1 MSKTLKLRQ
10 LGSTLADYELWI
22 VGMVVLASMLKQ
34 DLLPIAVG
42 VLIFFWLVRW
52 IGFGRLSLRTP
63 VDLPIIYILLMMPVT
78 LWATALPD
86 KTIWQVLRLM
96 TGIGLFYAIVNWT
109 NSKQRLEWLLFVLI
123 SGGLMLVAIA
133 PFSVSWNT
141 SKLSFIPSDLYER
154 FVLIVQ
160 DTAHPNVMAGYL
172 VIIFP
177 ISLSLFLFGWREMN
191 QWLKI
196 IGISNSILIP
206 LTLILTQSRAAWI
219 AMALVILL
227 IIYFRFRF
235 GWILIIISGIA
246 GVVGI
251 YILGI
256 NNIIDMISSS
266 GAISGI
272 DGRVE
277 IWSRAIYMIQDFAFT
292 GVGMGTFGD
301 VADLLYPFF
310 LYAPGTIPHAHNL
323 FLQVAVDLGVMGL
336 VAWLAIV
343 MGVLITAWQLYK
355 TTSGEYKTISQAIGV
370 GMMGSVIAL
379 LEQGILDAVTWGM
392 VRPAPIVW
400 VIWGTCVAAWYVYID
415 YDRIDY
421 KDADPILLREKPLN
435 Q

>member
-10 LGSTLADYELWI
+10 LASILADYELWI
-22 VGMVVLASMLKQ
+22 VGTVVLASMIKQ
-34 DLLPIAVG
+34 DLLPIAIG
-42 VLIFFWLVRW
+42 VLICFWFVRW
-52 IGFGRLSLRTP
+52 VGFGRLSLRTP
-63 VDLPIIYILLMMPVT
+63 VDLPIIYILLMIPITV
-78 LWATALPD
+78 WATALPE
-86 KTIWQVLRLM
+86 KTIWQVLRLS
-96 TGIGLFYAIVNWT
+96 TGIGMFYTIVNWV
-109 NSKQRLEWLLFVLI
+109 NSRQRLEWLLFVLI

-177 ISLSLFLFGWREMN
+177 ISISLLLFSWREMN
-191 QWLKI
+191 WWIKLSS
-196 IGISNSILIP
+196 ISASLLIP
-206 LTLILTQSRAAWI
+206 ITLILTQSRAAWI
-219 AMALVILL
+219 AFTLVILL
-227 IIYFRFRF
+227 VIFFRYRL
-235 GWILIIISGIA
+235 GWIIIILSGIA
-246 GVVGI
+246 GIGGV
-251 YILGI
+251 YMLGL
-256 NNIIDMISSS
+256 NNIIDMVSSS

-336 VAWLAIV
+336 VAWLAVV
-343 MGVLITAWQLYK
+343 MGILITAWQLYK
-355 TTSGEYKTISQAIGV
+355 TCIAGNKAISRAIGV
-370 GMMGSVIAL
+370 GMIGSVIAL

-400 VIWGTCVAAWYVYID
+400 VIWGTCIAAWYVYFD
-415 YDRIDY
+415 HDRLDS
-421 KDADPILLREKPLN
+421 KNEDPMLFRENPLN
-435 Q
+435 

>member
-1 MSKTLKLRQ
+1 MSITLKLRQ
-10 LGSTLADYELWI
+10 LASILADDELWI
-22 VGMVVLASMLKQ
+22 VGTVVLASMIKQ
-34 DLLPIAVG
+34 ELLPIAVG

-86 KTIWQVLRLM
+86 KTIWQVLRLI
-96 TGIGLFYAIVNWT
+96 TGIGLFYAIVNWA
-109 NSKQRLEWLLFVLI
+109 NSKQRFNWLMLILI

-133 PFSVSWNT
+133 PFSVEWAT
-141 SKLSFIPSDLYER
+141 SKLAFIPSDIYDK
-154 FVLIVQ
+154 FVLVVQ

-177 ISLSLFLFGWREMN
+177 ISLSLVLFGWREMN
-191 QWLKI
+191 LWLKI

-235 GWILIIISGIA
+235 GWILIIISGIT
-246 GVVGI
+246 GVVGT

-256 NNIIDMISSS
+256 NNIIDMVSSS

-310 LYAPGTIPHAHNL
+310 LYAPGTIVHAHNL
-323 FLQVAVDLGVMGL
+323 FLQIAVDLGILGL
-336 VAWLAIV
+336 ISWLSVNFGMFVVACKLFKYRGASSIN
-343 MGVLITAWQLYK
+343 MIKG
-355 TTSGEYKTISQAIGV
+355 IGA
-370 GMMGSVIAL
+370 GMICSLVAL
-379 LEQGILDAVTWGM
+379 LEHGFFDAVTWGM

-415 YDRIDY
+415 QDRLDSNN
-421 KDADPILLREKPLN
+421 ADPMLLQENPLN

>member
-1 MSKTLKLRQ
+1 
-10 LGSTLADYELWI
+10 
-22 VGMVVLASMLKQ
+22 
-34 DLLPIAVG
+34 
-42 VLIFFWLVRW
+42 
-52 IGFGRLSLRTP
+52 
-63 VDLPIIYILLMMPVT
+63 
-78 LWATALPD
+78 
-86 KTIWQVLRLM
+86 
-96 TGIGLFYAIVNWT
+96 
-109 NSKQRLEWLLFVLI
+109 
-123 SGGLMLVAIA
+123 
-133 PFSVSWNT
+133 
-141 SKLSFIPSDLYER
+141 
-154 FVLIVQ
+154 
-160 DTAHPNVMAGYL
+160 MAGYW

-177 ISLSLFLFGWREMN
+177 IALALLSFGWQEIDWKL
-191 QWLKI
+191 QI
-196 IGISNSILIP
+196 IAIAAVLLIP
-206 LTLILTQSRAAWI
+206 ITVILTKARAAWI
-219 AMALVILL
+219 ALALVIFM
-227 IIYFRFRF
+227 IIIMRFRW
-235 GWILIIISGIA
+235 GWILLVMG
-246 GVVGI
+246 
-251 YILGI
+251 ILGVLGGTYMLGL
-256 NNIIDMISSS
+256 DTALDLVSSS

-343 MGVLITAWQLYK
+343 MGILITAWQLYK
-355 TTSGEYKTISQAIGV
+355 TTNVDNKAISQAIGI

-415 YDRIDY
+415 QDRLDSNN
-421 KDADPILLREKPLN
+421 ADPMLLQENPLN